1 MRDEFSPSFLLDI
14 YNEIYNMELTGN
26 NCLLLQIIVNYDIE
40 LLGLKINLF
49 NLKQIDVCFYST
61 EGYVLFIISHILHI
75 NMFLKHFEYC
85 TFIKI
90 IETHI
95 KP

>member
-1 MRDEFSPSFLLDI
+1 MNFPLPFFWI
-14 YNEIYNMELTGN
+14 YTMKYIIWNSQEIIAY
-26 NCLLLQIIVNYDIE
+26 CYRCIVNYDIE